1 MSPHNRARHAAG
13 AFRRAVAVCRAIV
26 ARAAITSAA
35 SARTALARTLVAS
48 TVVAGTVLGGTVV
61 AGAAPAAAA
70 TRIGGTGVPGGGFI
84 RPPCAVASARSEQCF
99 LEYRPQTAVNRA
111 ISAGQAGS
119 AASPRGWSPA
129 DLRAAYKLPAQRQS
143 SQTVAVSIAYNTP
156 GLAHYLAV
164 YRAHYGLPPCTVASG
179 CFRQVNQD
187 GKASPLPPSGVNT
200 GWDLE
205 ITLDV
210 SMISVACPYCHI
222 VVVEAKNDYDTNLA
236 STDVTAARLGAQV
249 ISNSYGT
256 QESGYALAER
266 KAYDQPGHTIVASAG
281 DLGFTAANFPADL
294 SNVTAVGGT
303 ALARAAS
310 ERGWSERVWNDFD
323 GAGGS
328 GCSAYVSKPAWQ
340 HDQACSMRTVADVS
354 AIATNVPIYEPT
366 YGGWVTVEGTSIA
379 APLIAGIYGLAGN
392 GASVRPGSL
401 YQHAGSFFDVTMGN
415 NSYFEP
421 AWLACGGDYLC
432 VAKKGYDAP
441 TGLGTPDGTGAF

>member
-1 MSPHNRARHAAG
+1 MSPHNPARSAAG
-13 AFRRAVAVCRAIV
+13 AFRRAAAVVGAI
-26 ARAAITSAA
+26 
-35 SARTALARTLVAS
+35 VAS
-48 TVVAGTVLGGTVV
+48 TVVAATVV
-61 AGAAPAAAA
+61 AGSGPAAAA
-70 TRIGGTGVPGGGFI
+70 TRLGGTGVPGGGFI
-84 RPPCAVASARSEQCF
+84 RPPCAVAGTRSEQCF

-401 YQHAGSFFDVTMGN
+401 YQHAAATTCAWRRRDTTRRPGWARRTAPAPS
-415 NSYFEP
+415 EP
-421 AWLACGGDYLC
+421 E
-432 VAKKGYDAP
+432 
-441 TGLGTPDGTGAF
+441 

>member
-1 MSPHNRARHAAG
+1 MSPHNPARSAAG
-13 AFRRAVAVCRAIV
+13 AFRRAAAVVGAI
-26 ARAAITSAA
+26 
-35 SARTALARTLVAS
+35 VAS
-48 TVVAGTVLGGTVV
+48 TVVAATVV
-61 AGAAPAAAA
+61 AGSGPAAAA
-70 TRIGGTGVPGGGFI
+70 TRLGGTGVPGGGFI
-84 RPPCAVASARSEQCF
+84 RPPCAVAGTRSEQCF

-129 DLRAAYKLPAQRQS
+129 DLRAAYKLPAQRRS

-379 APLIAGIYGLAGN
+379 APLIAGIYGLAGMRRRLP
-392 GASVRPGSL
+392 VRGEEGIRRADRAG
-401 YQHAGSFFDVTMGN
+401 HAGRHRRLLSPN
-415 NSYFEP
+415 RLSR
-421 AWLACGGDYLC
+421 
-432 VAKKGYDAP
+432 
-441 TGLGTPDGTGAF
+441 